1 MTRRIYKLVPIAAAG
16 DPNWERAGG
25 SGIVLVRADSS
36 GDARLVA
43 SEAEPDFLEIDRKPA
58 HGAST
63 RFASAFR
70 DEKLYGVE
78 ECETSG
84 HSPEGPREVVEGM
97 IRNPLQ
103 D

>member
-1 MTRRIYKLVPIAAAG
+1 MTRRIYKLVPAAAAG

-25 SGIVLVRADSS
+25 SGIVVVRADSA

-43 SEAEPDFLEIDRKPA
+43 SEAEPDFLDIDRKPS
-58 HGAST
+58 HGVST

-70 DEKLYGVE
+70 DEKLYAVE
-78 ECETSG
+78 DCESSG
-84 HSPEGPREVVEGM
+84 HSPDGPREVVEGT
-97 IRNPLQ
+97 IRNPLE

>member
-1 MTRRIYKLVPIAAAG
+1 MTRRIYKLVPTAAPS

-25 SGIVLVRADSS
+25 SGIVLVRADSA

-43 SEAEPDFLEIDRKPA
+43 SEAEPDFLDIDRKPS
-58 HGAST
+58 HGVST

-70 DEKLYGVE
+70 DEKLYAVE
-78 ECETSG
+78 DCESSG
-84 HSPEGPREVVEGM
+84 HSPDGPREVVEGT
-97 IRNPLQ
+97 IRNPLE

>member
-1 MTRRIYKLVPIAAAG
+1 MTRRIYKLVPAAAAG

-25 SGIVLVRADSS
+25 SGIVVVRADSA

-43 SEAEPDFLEIDRKPA
+43 SEAEPDFLDIDRKPS
-58 HGAST
+58 HGVST

-70 DEKLYGVE
+70 DEKLYAVE
-78 ECETSG
+78 DCESSG
-84 HSPEGPREVVEGM
+84 HSPDGPREVVEGT